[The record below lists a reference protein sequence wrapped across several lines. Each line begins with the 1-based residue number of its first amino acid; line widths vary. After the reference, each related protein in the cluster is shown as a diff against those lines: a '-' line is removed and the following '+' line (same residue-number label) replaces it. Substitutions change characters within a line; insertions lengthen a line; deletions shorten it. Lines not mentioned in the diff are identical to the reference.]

1 MEFLRI
7 GEAKLKI
14 VMMESDMESY
24 GVKFEGESCD
34 RAARRSIWS
43 ILDVAKAEV
52 GFDPDGDKVLIQFYP
67 QKGAGCE
74 VFVTKLGILPDSSAR
89 LVSKS
94 DRITLLSKRRS
105 YFRFD
110 SPGSLALAARAIIS
124 AAGEECVESDVY
136 DGGASGFFLSIE
148 EYGKGGEPA
157 EFPQI
162 SEFGERLTAECGA
175 YISEHF
181 DRLTD
186 GDGVGRFASL

>member
-14 VMMESDMESY
+14 VMTESDMAQY
-24 GVKFEGESCD
+24 GVRIDTEACD
-34 RAARRSIWS
+34 RASRRSIWS
-43 ILDVAKAEV
+43 ILDVAKCEV

-74 VFVTKLGILPDSSAR
+74 VFVTKLGILPDASAR

-110 SPGSLALAARAIIS
+110 SSHSLALAARAIIS
-124 AAGEECVESDVY
+124 SAGEACVESDVF
-136 DGGASGFFLSIE
+136 DGGAAGIFLSID

-175 YISEHF
+175 YVCEHF
-181 DRLTD
+181 ERLAV
-186 GDGVGRFASL
+186 GDGVERFAAL